1 MSRDLVSYS
10 SSLGK
15 SRHHISFIP
24 KYRHKIFGYER
35 IKSVCEHSF
44 YETAEKYGF
53 NIRELGFDIDHL
65 HLIIDIPPR
74 YSVSQVV
81 KLLKGI
87 SSRKLFKTFPWL
99 RRKFFWRG
107 KLWSPAYYFD
117 SVGDVQSEVIEN
129 YVRQQGIKGDQKR
142 VTDYAA

>member
-1 MSRDLVSYS
+1 MGQDLRSYS
-10 SSLGK
+10 SSFGK
-15 SRHHISFIP
+15 TRHHISFIP

-35 IKSVCEHSF
+35 IKVICEHSF
-44 YETAEKYGF
+44 FETAEKYELI
-53 NIRELGFDIDHL
+53 IRELGFDIDHL

-81 KLLKGI
+81 KLLKGR

-99 RRKFFWRG
+99 RRKFFWGG

-117 SVGDVQSEVIEN
+117 SVGDVQSEVIER
-129 YVRQQGIKGDQKR
+129 YVREQGMKGDQR
-142 VTDYAA
+142 RINEYLN